1 MARSYGRVLS
11 TIWADEDWTALTR
24 GAQHTYMLL
33 LSQPKLTLVGLL
45 DYLPSRWARLAT
57 DSDLAS
63 VEADIDELE
72 TSRFVLV
79 DRHTDELLIRTFV
92 RHDLRT
98 IQANANLIKGMWGAW
113 ATIQS
118 DRLRRAVVE
127 SIPEDLW
134 ITSRCQPHPEA
145 LQMRRSPRLEPM
157 VQTDGSD
164 QQSQPPSSLLL
175 PPSTIPSSKPSS
187 HSPHTG
193 TAAAAATDLEAD
205 APPDTL
211 SEAIDLLV
219 TAELERNPTR
229 NGNPARHATAVRNGK
244 LRDHRA
250 AAHRHLT
257 SHPDL
262 TAGEL
267 ADLLEPPAPVLSLVP
282 RHGGG
287 TDPLA
292 GQRAALAA
300 RAERNQRA
308 LDGQTCQTCQ
318 DTGWVD
324 ADDGVVPCT
333 HPDHQETIR

>member
-11 TIWADEDWTALTR
+11 TIWADTDWTNLTR

-63 VEADIDELE
+63 VEADILELE

-127 SIPEDLW
+127 TMPEDLW
-134 ITSRCQPHPEA
+134 TTSRCQPHPEA
-145 LQMRRSPRLEPM
+145 LQMRRSPRSEPT
-157 VQTDGSD
+157 VPTDGSD
-164 QQSQPPSSLLL
+164 HQSQPPSSFLL
-175 PPSTIPSSKPSS
+175 PPSTIPGSKPSS
-187 HSPHTG
+187 HSPPNG
-193 TAAAAATDLEAD
+193 TAAAAAN
-205 APPDTL
+205 APDVDPQPDTL
-211 SEAIDLLV
+211 SDAIDLLV

-229 NGNPARHATAVRNGK
+229 NGNPTRHAHAVRGGK
-244 LRDHRA
+244 LNDHRA
-250 AAHRHLT
+250 AAHKHLAAQ
-257 SHPDL
+257 PDL
-262 TAGEL
+262 TAADL
-267 ADLLEPPAPVLSLVP
+267 AELLEPPAPVLSLVP
-282 RHGGG
+282 RTGGG
-287 TDPLA
+287 ADPLA
-292 GQRAALAA
+292 GQRAALLA
-300 RAERNQRA
+300 RSERNQRA
-308 LDGQTCQTCQ
+308 LNGSTCTTCQ
-318 DTGWVD
+318 DTGWVEAD
-324 ADDGVVPCT
+324 AGVVPCT
-333 HPDHQETIR
+333 HLGGPA